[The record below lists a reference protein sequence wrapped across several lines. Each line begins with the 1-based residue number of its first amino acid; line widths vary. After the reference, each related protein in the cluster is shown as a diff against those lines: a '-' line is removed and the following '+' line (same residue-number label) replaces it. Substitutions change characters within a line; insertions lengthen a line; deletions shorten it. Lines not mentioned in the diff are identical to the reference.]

1 MYGLLQGSQLNQ
13 SNTQKTKRVMSR
25 RTKNTGL
32 AAPAPEKGVAP
43 IREGFAAGI
52 TPTPK
57 VEAENAK
64 QEAVLQAHQK
74 RFNDALKNYAKKE
87 EELRAAAAAYIDMQA
102 KASAEGNK
110 LVKLS
115 NGAIGY
121 VTTKGTFKVIKNPT
135 DYASIVGA
143 NGCPTEVKD
152 LAGDPANFNSPG
164 EILNTVPK
172 LFVGEPMMQGQSCG
186 PAGTIVQVMGASNPA
201 TNTSSWAGCKKSID
215 SNGFEL
221 LDGYETTDPTTA
233 IKNCSTA
240 AADMGRSGFFLQQND
255 TGDNKINCYMAKSG
269 YDITGTGGTIATRSI
284 TSDTIWSASIDTNN
298 VAGGLL
304 YNGQIAIGTLGSD
317 GGLPNSSNY
326 QVWDV
331 DGVENC
337 NPTEAPGIHIQSATW
352 GSNCDG
358 QLEVA
363 SLF

>member
-1 MYGLLQGSQLNQ
+1 
-13 SNTQKTKRVMSR
+13 MSK

-32 AAPAPEKGVAP
+32 AAPAPEKGAAL
-43 IREGFAAGI
+43 IREGFATGI

-64 QEAVLQAHQK
+64 QEALLKAHQK
-74 RFNDALKNYAKKE
+74 SFNDALKDYAKKQ

-102 KASAEGNK
+102 KAAAEGNN

-121 VTTKGTFKVIKNPT
+121 VTSKGTFKVIKNPT
-135 DYASIVGA
+135 DYASIVGS
-143 NGCPTEVKD
+143 NGCPTAVKD

-172 LFVGEPMMQGQSCG
+172 LFVGEPMLTGQSCG
-186 PAGTIVQVMGASNPA
+186 PAGTNVQVMGASDPT
-201 TNTSSWAGCKKSID
+201 TNTSSWDGCRK
-215 SNGFEL
+215 NVLTNFEW

-240 AADMGRSGFFLQQND
+240 SADLGRSGFLLQQGND
-255 TGDNKINCYMAKSG
+255 KNIHCYTAKTGF
-269 YDITGTGGTIATRSI
+269 DITNVGGSIATKSI
-284 TSDTIWSASIDTNN
+284 KSDTIWSASIDTNN

-304 YNGQIAIGTLGSD
+304 YNGQIAIGTLESE

-326 QVWDV
+326 QVWDISGV
-331 DGVENC
+331 DNC
-337 NPTEAPGIHIQSATW
+337 SPTEAPGIHIQSATW
-352 GSNCDG
+352 GSNCNG